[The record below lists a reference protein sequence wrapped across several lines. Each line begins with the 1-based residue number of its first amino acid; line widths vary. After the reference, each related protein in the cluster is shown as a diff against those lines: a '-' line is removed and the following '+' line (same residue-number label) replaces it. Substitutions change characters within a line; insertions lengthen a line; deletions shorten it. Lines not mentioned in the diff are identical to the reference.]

1 MIKFPLL
8 RKAYVFDVDGT
19 LANNNHRQHYL
30 NEKPKNWGGF
40 FGDQYRDTPHHDIL
54 MLLDLMADADKCI
67 LIATGRGEEHR
78 EVTARWL
85 ISNDIPYSRIY
96 MRPLNDRRDDSVI
109 KTEMI
114 PLMRADGYEPV
125 MAFDDR
131 DRVVAAWRAAGI
143 RCLQVAP
150 GDF

>member
-19 LANNNHRQHYL
+19 LANGAHRHHHL
-30 NEKPKNWGGF
+30 NKSPKNWAGF
-40 FGDQYRDTPHHDIL
+40 FDDQYLDPPHHDII

-78 EVTARWL
+78 EVTAKWL
-85 ISNDIPYSRIY
+85 RSHDIPYSRIY
-96 MRPLNDRRDDSVI
+96 MRPLNDRRDDSII

-114 PLMRADGYEPV
+114 SRMRADGFEPV

-150 GDF
+150 GAF